1 MVFSIIIHF
10 SPGCKGDVGGG
21 KPTYSVLLFLNHAT
35 QVCRSG
41 SMAKN
46 KGDIDRFQFLCC
58 VDAYP
63 FFFEQQL
70 SLVFAPAWQTI
81 LFMTELSLSDQPLAV
96 PV

>member
-1 MVFSIIIHF
+1 
-10 SPGCKGDVGGG
+10 
-21 KPTYSVLLFLNHAT
+21 
-35 QVCRSG
+35 
-41 SMAKN
+41 MAKN

-81 LFMTELSLSDQPLAV
+81 LFMTERSLSDQPLAV